1 MNRRS
6 ASGAFSGT
14 STASSGVG
22 WWGCSGDADS
32 APQSADFSNEQVR
45 CVACQH
51 FTLREVPKYAE
62 LGLGRCVGMVDRPG
76 TFVSP
81 TYPRKCHQYQPAPQ
95 AKVAARIEW
104 LRDLRGEEP

>member
-6 ASGAFSGT
+6 ASGAFYGT
-14 STASSGVG
+14 STASSGAG
-22 WWGCSGDADS
+22 WWECPGDADS

-45 CVACQH
+45 CVAYQL

-81 TYPRKCHQYQPAPQ
+81 TYPRQCHQYQPAPQ
-95 AKVAARIEW
+95 AKAEARIAW
-104 LRDLRGEEP
+104 LRDLRSEEA

>member
-1 MNRRS
+1 
-6 ASGAFSGT
+6 
-14 STASSGVG
+14 
-22 WWGCSGDADS
+22 
-32 APQSADFSNEQVR
+32 
-45 CVACQH
+45 
-51 FTLREVPKYAE
+51 
-62 LGLGRCVGMVDRPG
+62 MVDRPG